1 MAPRKKLKA
10 NKNTQQENMTK
21 QSVDQVNEVEED
33 IITFGASKRGRTQQ
47 ENMTKE
53 SVDQINEVEEDTVA
67 SGASKRGRTHM
78 ECLFNARR
86 AGIRKEVAFNKL
98 GQHVG
103 SNAAK
108 FESYIGVVAREKVKI
123 TYPTWKIVPED
134 VKEQIWKFVTLA
146 FNVNRT
152 RKKGCLRSAGVKW
165 KQYKT
170 TLTKEYGYK
179 RKILPNLNIPPT
191 KSGIDEIVWR
201 DFVIS
206 RLSTNFMQ
214 MSDEHKKNAEINQLP
229 HRFSR
234 KGYARYALE
243 NVEIEEL
250 GSCSAKIQ
258 RSIHN
263 DTPLDHTSTPVKL
276 VGDDFDLKIVDEK
289 IGLDNDDKLKGKS
302 VALSLE
308 PRTNIIAYG
317 TIIKIYDPNELKHG
331 IKLPKNLHACC
342 H

>member
-1 MAPRKKLKA
+1 
-10 NKNTQQENMTK
+10 
-21 QSVDQVNEVEED
+21 
-33 IITFGASKRGRTQQ
+33 
-47 ENMTKE
+47 
-53 SVDQINEVEEDTVA
+53 
-67 SGASKRGRTHM
+67 M

-134 VKEQIWKFVTLA
+134 VKEQIWKSVTLA

-152 RKKGCLRSAGVKW
+152 QKKGCLRSAGVKW

-206 RLSTNFMQ
+206 RLSTNFM
-214 MSDEHKKNAEINQLP
+214 
-229 HRFSR
+229 
-234 KGYARYALE
+234 
-243 NVEIEEL
+243 VEIEEL

-317 TIIKIYDPNELKHG
+317 TIIKIYDPNELKHVDESAHFPIPNEDYLT
-331 IKLPKNLHACC
+331 IKDAIGSHVAWPMHLMKLHVQSARNNRKKHKIKTSSLDSLSVPSQLYMLYCYSKLQC
-342 H
+342 TTSGVISIPLDNDVFGHERLLYLNFEDVDSFCRLNPISYTCIRY